1 MLNLSNAGLHE
12 MKTFLKE
19 VSIRTG
25 GRVEF
30 RDITREVEEA
40 VRESGIKSGVAIIF
54 TPHTTTGIFMNEDE
68 SGLKRDLE
76 KVLERLIPER
86 GGYMHDEVDY
96 NAYAHLRSILLGAS
110 LIVPVENGR
119 LMLGTWQ
126 SIFLAEFD
134 GPRSR
139 RVYVRIMGSD

>member
-30 RDITREVEEA
+30 RDIMREVEEA

-110 LIVPVENGR
+110 LIVPVENGG

-139 RVYVRIMGSD
+139 RVYVRVMGSD